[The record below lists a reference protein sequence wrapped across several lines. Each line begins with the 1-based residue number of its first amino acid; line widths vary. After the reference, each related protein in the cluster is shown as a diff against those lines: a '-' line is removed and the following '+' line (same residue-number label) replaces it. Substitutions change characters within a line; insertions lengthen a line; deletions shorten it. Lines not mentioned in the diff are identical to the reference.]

1 MLHWIDTH
9 AHLQDEAFASDY
21 EAVIAR
27 AQDVGVNKI
36 VLPACDETDMHR
48 VLTICTEHPTTC
60 YAAFGLHPGEIGA
73 DYKQQLTEI
82 QQTLETNGAIAIG
95 EIGLDAFHYQDS
107 LDKQL
112 LVFEQQLEWAKYY
125 NLPVLI
131 HARNTIDL
139 VLAKLETREFRS
151 VTGVLHAFEGT
162 LEQLARTMKND
173 NLMVGI
179 GGLATFK
186 NGLKEDVLRALD
198 LSRTVM
204 ETDSPYLAPTP
215 HRGKRNEPTYIPITG
230 ARLAEVRALPLDA
243 VAQSTTTAA
252 LQLFRG
258 VIA

>member
-60 YAAFGLHPGEIGA
+60 YAALGLHPGEIGA

-95 EIGLDAFHYQDS
+95 EIGLDAFHYKDTLEEQNI
-107 LDKQL
+107 
-112 LVFEQQLEWAKYY
+112 VFQKQLEWAKYY
-125 NLPVLI
+125 KLPVLI

-139 VLAKLETREFRS
+139 VLEKLEMREFRA
-151 VTGVLHAFEGT
+151 VIGVLHAFEGT
-162 LEQLARTMKND
+162 VEQLARAMKND

-186 NGLKEDVLRALD
+186 NGLKEEVLRALD

-215 HRGKRNEPTYIPITG
+215 HRGKRNEPAYIPVTG
-230 ARLAEVRALPLDA
+230 TRLAEILTLPLEA
-243 VAQSTTTAA
+243 IAQSTTTAA
-252 LQLFRG
+252 QQLLPSLL
-258 VIA
+258 

>member
-60 YAAFGLHPGEIGA
+60 YAALGLHPGEIGA

-82 QQTLETNGAIAIG
+82 QQTLEANGAIAIG
-95 EIGLDAFHYQDS
+95 EIGLDAFHYKDTLEEQNI
-107 LDKQL
+107 
-112 LVFEQQLEWAKYY
+112 VFQKQLEWAKYY

-139 VLAKLETREFRS
+139 VLEKLEMCEFRT
-151 VTGVLHAFEGT
+151 VIGVLHAFEGT
-162 LEQLARTMKND
+162 VEQLARAMKND

-186 NGLKEDVLRALD
+186 NGLKEEVLRALD

-215 HRGKRNEPTYIPITG
+215 HRGKRNAPAYIPVTG
-230 ARLAEVRALPLDA
+230 TRLAEVRALPLEA
-243 VAQSTTTAA
+243 IAQSTTTAA
-252 LQLFRG
+252 QQLLPSLL
-258 VIA
+258 